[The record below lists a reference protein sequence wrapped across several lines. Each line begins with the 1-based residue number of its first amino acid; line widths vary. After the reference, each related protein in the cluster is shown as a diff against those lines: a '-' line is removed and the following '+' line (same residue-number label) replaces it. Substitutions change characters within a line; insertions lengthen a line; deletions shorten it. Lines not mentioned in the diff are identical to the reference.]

1 MSTRLSQRYVVPVMT
16 VSITFICIVD
26 GAITTVALPSI
37 ARQFHLTAAALDSVV
52 VVYPVCLGMMIP
64 SSAWL
69 LERFGGRRMLL
80 WSLGVF
86 TAASVLCGAA
96 PDLPSL
102 VAARALQGLAA
113 GLLTPTSQ
121 ALLFRTFSHS
131 EQVRLSRL
139 LIIPQQI
146 APAVAPLLGG
156 VLVTGLSWRWV
167 FYVNAPIG
175 LLAVLFGL
183 LFLAPHRDQA
193 PGRLD
198 LRGLL
203 LCAAA
208 TGVLMY
214 GLCAGPELGWSRPL
228 VLGSLAGGAVLLAL
242 AIRTEL
248 RVPEPIMR
256 LRLFRDRLFRDTNV
270 ISLVGFVPV
279 LGAMFLT
286 PLFVQ
291 DALGGS
297 ALDSGSVT
305 FTEAFGVLLTMQ
317 AVGALYARI
326 GPRVIIGTGLL
337 GVTAALLLFAT
348 ADAQTGLWT
357 MRGYMFLLGL
367 SMGAFFMPTTIA
379 SFTTVARS
387 DVAHAATLNTVVR
400 QTGAAL
406 APATVTTLLVLHTS
420 GAGGGA
426 QPPLAAYQHTYL
438 ALALIAAAAALIAF
452 TVPDAG
458 ARRAAGAA
466 GRPATGAGTAEAG
479 DTAPQ
484 TVPDDLTTGHEKGRA
499 SGASPVL
506 EGQSTSR

>member
-1 MSTRLSQRYVVPVMT
+1 MSTRISQRYVVPIMT

-37 ARQFHLTAAALDSVV
+37 ARQFDLTAASLSSVV
-52 VVYPVCLGMMIP
+52 VVYPVCLGIMIP

-102 VAARALQGLAA
+102 VGARALQGLAA

-167 FYVNAPIG
+167 FYVNVPIG
-175 LLAVLFGL
+175 ALAMLFGL
-183 LFLAPHRDQA
+183 LFLAEHRDHA

-203 LCAAA
+203 LSAAA
-208 TGVLMY
+208 TGTLMY
-214 GLCAGPELGWSRPL
+214 GVCAGPDLGWSRPL
-228 VLGSLAGGAVLLAL
+228 VLAALAGGTVLLAL

-248 RVPEPIMR
+248 RVTEPVLR
-256 LRLFRDRLFRDTNV
+256 LRLFRDRLFRDTNL

-297 ALDSGSVT
+297 PLASGSVT
-305 FTEAFGVLLTMQ
+305 FTESFGVLLTMQ
-317 AVGALYARI
+317 VVGVLYARI

-348 ADAQTGLWT
+348 ADAHTGLWA

-367 SMGAFFMPTTIA
+367 AMGAFFMPTTIA
-379 SFTTVARS
+379 SFTTVART

-406 APATVTTLLVLHTS
+406 APATVTTLLVLHPT
-420 GAGGGA
+420 GPGRGG
-426 QPPLAAYQHTYL
+426 PPLTAYQHSYL
-438 ALALIAAAAALIAF
+438 VLALIAAAAAVFAF
-452 TVPDAG
+452 TMPDAG
-458 ARRAAGAA
+458 ARKAAAVTAGTEPEPGPPPAPEEARTGAAAGA
-466 GRPATGAGTAEAG
+466 GRSRAARTG
-479 DTAPQ
+479 P
-484 TVPDDLTTGHEKGRA
+484 R
-499 SGASPVL
+499 S
-506 EGQSTSR
+506 

>member
-1 MSTRLSQRYVVPVMT
+1 MSTRLGQRFVVPFMT

-37 ARQFHLTAAALDSVV
+37 ARQFQLGAAALDAVV
-52 VVYPVCLGMMIP
+52 IVYPVCLGIMIP

-80 WSLGVF
+80 LSLAVF

-96 PDLPSL
+96 PNLPSL
-102 VAARALQGLAA
+102 IAARALQGLAA

-121 ALLFRTFSHS
+121 ALLFRTFSNA

-156 VLVTGLSWRWV
+156 VLVTSLSWRWV

-175 LLAVLFGL
+175 VLALLFGL
-183 LFLAPHRDQA
+183 LFLAEHRDHP
-193 PGRLD
+193 PGPLD

-203 LCAAA
+203 LTAGATAA
-208 TGVLMY
+208 LMY
-214 GLCAGPELGWSRPL
+214 GLCAGPGEGWSRPP
-228 VLGSLAGGAVLLAL
+228 VLGSLAAGVVLLVL
-242 AIRTEL
+242 AVRTEL
-248 RVPEPIMR
+248 RVPEPVVR
-256 LRLFRDRLFRDTNV
+256 LRLFRDRLFRDTNL
-270 ISLVGFVPV
+270 ISLLGFIPIM
-279 LGAMFLT
+279 GAMFLG

-297 ALDSGSVT
+297 ALDSGSTT

-317 AVGALYARI
+317 VVGVLYARV

-337 GVTAALLLFAT
+337 GVTGVLLLFAT
-348 ADAQTGLWT
+348 ADSHTGLWT
-357 MRGYMFLLGL
+357 LRGYMFLLGL
-367 SMGAFFMPTTIA
+367 AMGAFFMPTTIA
-379 SFTTVARS
+379 SFTTISRA

-406 APATVTTLLVLHTS
+406 APAVVTAVLVLGSTGSEH
-420 GAGGGA
+420 AH
-426 QPPLAAYQHTYL
+426 PPLAAYRASYL
-438 ALALIAAAAALIAF
+438 VLAVIAVAAALFAF
-452 TVPDAG
+452 TMPDAS
-458 ARRAAGAA
+458 ARR
-466 GRPATGAGTAEAG
+466 TAEATDG
-479 DTAPQ
+479 RRAERSTPPK
-484 TVPDDLTTGHEKGRA
+484 VLTGR
-499 SGASPVL
+499 GTT
-506 EGQSTSR
+506 EG